1 MSQYEGFPSCRQP
14 TLNVE
19 RTELGEDMTGVVKVI
34 KRYSNRKMYDT
45 THSRYITLDEIS
57 EMVKQG
63 EDLKII
69 DNKSGA
75 DLTSVTLTQII
86 YEDQKK
92 LSDASPSS
100 MLPLNALRGIIQSG
114 NAIFQ
119 KLGTPVTKVGDDLK
133 RRAEKL
139 EEGRQ
144 EAIRDF
150 IEGAQQTFKELDEK
164 LRGTVEQMVFKEIPA
179 LRQELE
185 ETRAMVK
192 RLEIELA
199 ITQRDLDEVRSEQR
213 QAQGGSSIPGQKSNP
228 TLPL

>member
-1 MSQYEGFPSCRQP
+1 
-14 TLNVE
+14 
-19 RTELGEDMTGVVKVI
+19 MTGVVKVI
-34 KRYSNRKMYDT
+34 KRYSNRKLYDT
-45 THSRYITLDEIS
+45 THSKYVTLDEIS
-57 EMVKQG
+57 EMVKDG
-63 EDLKII
+63 EDLQII
-69 DNKSGA
+69 DNKTGA

-144 EAIRDF
+144 EAFRDF
-150 IEGAQQTFKELDEK
+150 IEGAQQTFKDLDEK
-164 LRGTVEQMVFKEIPA
+164 LRGTMEQMVFKEIPA
-179 LRQELE
+179 LREELE
-185 ETRAMVK
+185 ETRARVE
-192 RLEIELA
+192 RLELELA
-199 ITQRDLDEVRSEQR
+199 LTQRELEAV
-213 QAQGGSSIPGQKSNP
+213 QAELQQDRGGANLTGQKSNP